1 MSQRHFQM
9 SPIRSESTR
18 RGNVHID
25 VESVES
31 ERSLSEYSVFVL
43 HICSCKLRNEKCVL
57 WFCSLQVREEVRS
70 TRSREET
77 GSDALTRD
85 GCVES
90 ANNPISRTNVS
101 NSQNVS
107 AKPQIRSGW
116 TFLYVSTL
124 FLSCH
129 SAVVEKTA
137 YSGLENIMVW
147 IEIPVFVATST

>member
-31 ERSLSEYSVFVL
+31 ERSERSLSEYSVFVL
-43 HICSCKLRNEKCVL
+43 HICSCKLRNDKCVL
-57 WFCSLQVREEVRS
+57 WFCFVQVREEVRS
-70 TRSREET
+70 TQS
-77 GSDALTRD
+77 
-85 GCVES
+85 ES

-129 SAVVEKTA
+129 SAVVKKNA
-137 YSGLENIMVW
+137 YSGLEIIMVW
-147 IEIPVFVATST
+147 IEIPVLVATST

>member
-31 ERSLSEYSVFVL
+31 ERSERSLSEYSVFVL
-43 HICSCKLRNEKCVL
+43 HICSCKLRNDKCVL
-57 WFCSLQVREEVRS
+57 WFVQVREVVRS
-70 TRSREET
+70 TQS
-77 GSDALTRD
+77 
-85 GCVES
+85 ES